1 MKRLQYTLNRRLG
14 PFQGRSGI
22 ISRERILFHF
32 GNRNPTLLSSGP
44 WQSASSNHSCCVTY
58 CKVRKFKL
66 RESIWRTLCLGC
78 DTKSVRN
85 LMTLWRNTTLCPSA
99 NSSPFIFFFCD
110 TSTRSR
116 VMASPYGA
124 SCSHTMDKPHSVGI
138 LCTSDQPNTETS
150 IWQHTTLTREKHPS
164 LSGIRT
170 HNSSKRAAADPLLN
184 PERPLRMKQQVPPKR
199 YNIQS
204 KHLTPQSYREPPISR
219 KVI

>member
-150 IWQHTTLTREKHPS
+150 IWQHTTLTREKHPFSRRDLNSQPPNKRTKTHDLNLAFTGIGLTSS
-164 LSGIRT
+164 LDVIIKSNRGRFAG
-170 HNSSKRAAADPLLN
+170 HVLLTVQ
-184 PERPLRMKQQVPPKR
+184 K
-199 YNIQS
+199 
-204 KHLTPQSYREPPISR
+204 
-219 KVI
+219 